1 MAITTDDRILL
12 NVFTGRIEIF
22 LGRGNMHEMFRV
34 VDSLENFQFLIKDQD
49 GNKVT
54 LSATATD
61 HKLSMT
67 LVKDGSI
74 KVSAQDMELSGLA
87 VGEIDFNPTAAQVDT
102 AGVYLVE
109 LKVTP
114 DGDDQIIV
122 DELTKVHIREKVGG

>member
-1 MAITTDDRILL
+1 MSL
-12 NVFTGRIEIF
+12 NQNERVVISVFTGRIEIF

-54 LSATATD
+54 LSSTASD

-74 KVSAQDMELSGLA
+74 KVSAQDMELSGLG
-87 VGEIDFNPTAAQVDT
+87 VGEIDFNPSAAQVDT